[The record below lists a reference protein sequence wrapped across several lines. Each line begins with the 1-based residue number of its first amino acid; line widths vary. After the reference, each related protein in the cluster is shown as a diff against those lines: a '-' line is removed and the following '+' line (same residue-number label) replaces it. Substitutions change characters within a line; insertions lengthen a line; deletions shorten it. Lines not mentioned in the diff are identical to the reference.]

1 MAMAFG
7 IAIASRERWG
17 GSFLR
22 VGERAED
29 ASFSK
34 SSELGEVAFMQ
45 RARVPRGVCGQRPV
59 GHDAALKT
67 FKNLND

>member
-1 MAMAFG
+1 
-7 IAIASRERWG
+7 
-17 GSFLR
+17 

-45 RARVPRGVCGQRPV
+45 RARVPRGICGQRPV